1 MGSPEMMTPDEIKKI
16 DIRGIKE
23 ESIKFPEPL
32 KSMIQMQKDF
42 LSSDDFIEFFITIR
56 HKARELDANKNNEEL
71 K

>member
-1 MGSPEMMTPDEIKKI
+1 MITPDEIKKV
-16 DIRGIKE
+16 DIRGFKE

-42 LSSDDFIEFFITIR
+42 LSSDDFINFVITLR
-56 HKARELDANKNNEEL
+56 HKARELDANKNKQEM